1 MQLQDVL
8 NTIHQMSAADAAQVA
23 EAARMRRDY
32 MTRATLRVGD
42 IVSFSAGPQRGMRQG
57 TVLKINPKRYVI
69 DCGVAGR
76 WNVAPNLLSKVT
88 VTVAV

>member
-8 NTIHQMSAADAAQVA
+8 NRVHQMTAEEAAQVA

-42 IVSFSAGPQRGMRQG
+42 VVRFNAGPQRGMRQG
-57 TVLKINPKRYVI
+57 TILKINPKRYVV
-69 DCGVAGR
+69 DCGAGGR

-88 VTVAV
+88 VSAA